1 MVLSVYTDLDF
12 EGFMKLFE
20 RLFFLAV
27 CRIDISDSMVRFSDE
42 WMFIAANPELDL
54 EAFVMLK
61 QRVFIVTLPV

>member
-1 MVLSVYTDLDF
+1 
-12 EGFMKLFE
+12 MKLFE